1 MPSHA
6 RKKKAR
12 ESSGAFCGLR
22 ERVGV
27 LAGTLEG
34 ALLVR
39 LGRLRAVHQRGRAGL
54 VRVVAAVAA
63 DVEGNPVGLDAEAV
77 HVDTELY
84 GGELRDARVHG
95 KAVGGLELV
104 EGLEIAHVEVVHGRK
119 PTRILLVPVPLFLS
133 LCGSMLTGLR
143 ETRENCDLRNA
154 NASACGRTE

>member
-1 MPSHA
+1 MHGQPRSGV
-6 RKKKAR
+6 AR
-12 ESSGAFCGLR
+12 ESSGAACGLR

-39 LGRLRAVHQRGRAGL
+39 LGRLRAVHPRGRAGL
-54 VRVVAAVAA
+54 LRVVAAVAA
-63 DVEGNPVGLDAEAV
+63 DVEGNLVGLNAEAV
-77 HVDTELY
+77 HVNTELL

-95 KAVGGLELV
+95 IRRTSKVS
-104 EGLEIAHVEVVHGRK
+104 IGRK